1 MYIHSLDGLAQE
13 ALDLVEKDLVFL
25 ADKGNRFAALALR
38 TGFFVAQSRAS
49 ACGAADAVDVVLG
62 ITGHV
67 VVDYQRDVVHVDAA
81 RHNVCRD
88 EDVHLA
94 GAEVEHYL
102 VALFLIQVR
111 VHLT

>member
-1 MYIHSLDGLAQE
+1 MYVHSLDGLAQE
-13 ALDLVEKDLVFL
+13 ALNLVEKDLVFL

-38 TGFFVAQSRAS
+38 TGLFVAQSRAS
-49 ACGAADAVDVVLG
+49 ARGAADTVDVVLG
-62 ITGHV
+62 VTRHV
-67 VVDYQRDVVHVDAA
+67 VVDHQRDVVHVDAA
-81 RHNVCRD
+81 RYDVRRN

-94 GAEVEHYL
+94 VAEVEHHL